1 MQSDGAFPGVQS
13 AFEPAGPGAGQI
25 DALAFVFTAV
35 GAAVFVVFAIALVY
49 ALTHRRRASGP
60 RPAEADRRSTRWI
73 VLTGAAIPLLILVPI
88 LFYTFSALSAND
100 PSNREP
106 ALVVE
111 VRGKQWWWEVRY
123 VDADPARQFVT
134 ANEIRIPV
142 GRPVELHLYSD
153 DVIHSFW
160 VPSLQGKMD
169 LIPGRRNVFWLQ
181 ADSVGTYRG
190 QCAEYCGLQHARM
203 VLMVHA
209 EAPASYEAW
218 AARQRLPAAA
228 RLDSAGR
235 AAEGAFLASGC
246 ILCHAVRG
254 TPAGGRLGP
263 DLTHLA
269 SRSTLAG
276 GILPNTRAT
285 LMGWVANPQAL
296 KPGSK
301 MPSVPLSGDTLH
313 AIVHYLMGLE

>member
-25 DALAFVFTAV
+25 DALAFVLTAV
-35 GAAVFVVFAIALVY
+35 GAAVFVIFCIALVH

-88 LFYTFSALSAND
+88 LFYTFSALRAND

-106 ALVVE
+106 ALIVE

-123 VDADPARQFVT
+123 VDPDPARQFVT
-134 ANEIRIPV
+134 ANEIRVPV

-181 ADSVGTYRG
+181 ADRAGAFRG

-203 VLMVHA
+203 VLTVHA
-209 EAPASYEAW
+209 EAPEAYEAW
-218 AARQRLPAAA
+218 AAGQRRPAAT
-228 RLDSAGR
+228 RVDSASR

-246 ILCHAVRG
+246 ILCHTVRG

-276 GILPNTRAT
+276 GILPNTRAH

-301 MPSVPLSGDTLH
+301 MPSVPLARDTLH

>member
-1 MQSDGAFPGVQS
+1 MQSDGTFPGVQS
-13 AFEPAGPGAGQI
+13 AFEPAGPGAGEI
-25 DALAFVFTAV
+25 DALAFVLTAI
-35 GAAVFVVFAIALVY
+35 GAAVFLVFCIALGY
-49 ALTHRRRASGP
+49 ALVHRKRSSGP
-60 RPAEADRRSTRWI
+60 RPADDRRSTRWI

-88 LFYTFSALSAND
+88 LFYTFRALSRND

-111 VRGKQWWWEVRY
+111 VRGKQWWWEVSY
-123 VDADPARQFVT
+123 VDADPARRFTT
-134 ANEIRIPV
+134 ANEIRMPV
-142 GRPVELHLYSD
+142 GRPVLLHLYSD

-181 ADSVGTYRG
+181 ADTIGVYRG
-190 QCAEYCGLQHARM
+190 QCAEYCGLQHTRM

-209 EAPASYEAW
+209 QAPDDYEAW
-218 AARQRLPAAA
+218 AARQRLPAAV
-228 RLDSAGR
+228 RTDSASR
-235 AAEGAFLASGC
+235 SAEGAFLASGC

-269 SRSTLAG
+269 SRSSLAG
-276 GILPNTRAT
+276 GILANTRAN

-301 MPSVPLSGDTLH
+301 MPSVPLAPDTLH

>member
-13 AFEPAGPGAGQI
+13 AFEPAGQGAEQI
-25 DALAFVFTAV
+25 DALAFVLTAV
-35 GAAVFVVFAIALVY
+35 GAAVFLVFCVALAY
-49 ALTHRRRASGP
+49 AVSHRRRSAGP

-88 LFYTFSALSAND
+88 LFYTFHALRAND
-100 PSNREP
+100 PANRDP

-123 VDADPARQFVT
+123 VDSDPARRFIT
-134 ANEIRIPV
+134 ANEIRVPV

-181 ADSVGTYRG
+181 ADSVGVYRG

-203 VLMVHA
+203 VLLVHA
-209 EAPASYEAW
+209 ESPEEYEAW

-228 RLDSAGR
+228 RNDSAGQ
-235 AAEGAFLASGC
+235 AAEGAFLSSGC
-246 ILCHAVRG
+246 ILCHTVRG

-269 SRSTLAG
+269 SRSSLAG
-276 GILPNTRAT
+276 GILPNTRAS

-301 MPSVPLSGDTLH
+301 MPSVPLAPDTLH